1 MRKISF
7 SIHML
12 YAIIKFTCKCFAHK
26 KIKKE
31 DGEIMKEQILEILN
45 DINEDVDYETETALI
60 DDGILDSFDIVSL
73 VSELNSSFDIN
84 ITVVDLVPENFN
96 TLSAMTALVERLSNG
111 N

>member
-1 MRKISF
+1 
-7 SIHML
+7 ML
-12 YAIIKFTCKCFAHK
+12 FGIQNL
-26 KIKKE
+26 KKE

-60 DDGILDSFDIVSL
+60 DDGVLDSFDIVSL
-73 VSELNSSFDIN
+73 VSELNSCFDIN

-96 TLSAMTALVERLSNG
+96 TLDAMTALVERLSNG

>member
-1 MRKISF
+1 V
-7 SIHML
+7 SIL
-12 YAIIKFTCKCFAHK
+12 RTK
-26 KIKKE
+26 KLKKE

-73 VSELNSSFDIN
+73 VSELNSNFDIN